1 MRTTRTTCSSTS
13 TTTPTTT
20 PLAKHTLNCRCCRA
34 WGCALRSKL
43 LMIGIVAIASA
54 CELDKTAIPR
64 TESQLALHGVLSASA
79 STQVVLLERTRNG
92 TVQFVAPSFELEDPI
107 GTDEGIAETGATA
120 ALRAPDGSVIVAS
133 EDAVTNGGKGQG
145 VYRFSLAGSSLQRNA
160 TYRLSVINATR

>member
-1 MRTTRTTCSSTS
+1 M
-13 TTTPTTT
+13 
-20 PLAKHTLNCRCCRA
+20 
-34 WGCALRSKL
+34 AL
-43 LMIGIVAIASA
+43 VALASA

-160 TYRLSVINATR
+160 TYRLSVITATGEVLSAETSVPNGTAVVAVTSPAAKDEAQNSTQMANA